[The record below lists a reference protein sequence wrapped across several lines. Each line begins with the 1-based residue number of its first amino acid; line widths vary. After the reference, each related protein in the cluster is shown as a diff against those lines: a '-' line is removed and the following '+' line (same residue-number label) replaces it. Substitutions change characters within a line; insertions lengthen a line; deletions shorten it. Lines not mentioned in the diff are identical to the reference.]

1 MTSLWQSVLRTRR
14 VPRLGTLTASPD
26 RATPSYRRFGNWV
39 NSPSCLQNSMFV
51 CRPRASPARRCAV
64 VQIPVASRGQP
75 RVAGRNRIAQAR
87 AASCCTGFSPP
98 PAPVNGRLL
107 GVNAALAS
115 MLPNLAC
122 HCNFGLH
129 LRCQLTRVIATTPT
143 RTRARSQSRAP
154 PRGVK
159 PSKSPCRRG
168 AWSPPQWCVT
178 AACA

>member
-1 MTSLWQSVLRTRR
+1 MTSLWQSVLTTRH
-14 VPRLGTLTASPD
+14 VPHPGTPKASPD

-39 NSPSCLQNSMFV
+39 NSPLCLQNSMFV
-51 CRPRASPARRCAV
+51 DPERRPLAVARSFKY
-64 VQIPVASRGQP
+64 Q
-75 RVAGRNRIAQAR
+75 
-87 AASCCTGFSPP
+87 SPP
-98 PAPVNGRLL
+98 GANPELQDGVALRKPGPHHAALVLACTPAPVNGRLP
-107 GVNAALAS
+107 GVNAALAFV
-115 MLPNLAC
+115 LPNLAGR
-122 HCNFGLH
+122 CNFGLQ

>member
-26 RATPSYRRFGNWV
+26 RATPSYRRFGKSA
-39 NSPSCLQNSMFV
+39 NSPRVCASRCLSTQSVARSPLRGRLNTSCLLGPTRG
-51 CRPRASPARRCAV
+51 CRTESHCASP
-64 VQIPVASRGQP
+64 
-75 RVAGRNRIAQAR
+75 GRIMLYEPSLHAR
-87 AASCCTGFSPP
+87 ACEWGLP
-98 PAPVNGRLL
+98 

-122 HCNFGLH
+122 CCNFGLQ

-168 AWSPPQWCVT
+168 A
-178 AACA
+178 